1 MIKRLLT
8 AHRTRSR
15 TPFFTAEDRDN
26 ILWFWHGYLKK
37 RTPWLLIVFGMISV
51 QGIVY
56 QQFLRM
62 TESGLRVIFDQG
74 SIKDLVRVCA
84 MVFGLFAVRAATSY
98 VIPRLSTW
106 LASSSV
112 MEMRRD
118 LIDHM
123 MKLDLAHFERSSPGD
138 FILKLVQ
145 QAQGLSQF
153 VGTATVGAVRDAVTV
168 IVVSG
173 YLIYKAPILYFS
185 ALVIAPAI
193 LLILRY
199 VSHGIKQV
207 QRQAE
212 DALGNYMNTLE
223 ETLNG
228 MRTVK
233 ISNQEP
239 FEQARLVDAT
249 RKIHELQ
256 INLNSAQAVVL
267 PAIDIASAFA
277 YALVIG
283 VGGYLALGADK
294 QVDGATIITFMIGLV
309 MVFDPMRNFSRFFTT
324 LQANLIL
331 LSGIRSM
338 MKVEPTITD
347 APHAMSR
354 FDTTGDIRFD
364 NVDFGYSPG
373 HPLFKD
379 LSMLFEGGSRTAI
392 VGATGSG
399 KTTVLSLLGRLYE
412 VQGGEITIGGSNIRD
427 IQIAA
432 LRQSF
437 SVVAQD
443 IVIFNASIWDNI
455 KYVRPD
461 ATDEEIW
468 QAAENAEIAELI
480 RTRGDAKLGP
490 KGAQLSGGQKQ
501 RIAIARAFL
510 RSAPILLLDE
520 ATSALDQRT
529 EDRVKRALSKLSA
542 GKTTIVIAHRLSSI
556 IDVDKIYVL
565 DAGRVVETGTHEEL
579 LQLQG
584 LYAGMYTTQKSEY
597 V

>member
-1 MIKRLLT
+1 MLKRLIS

-15 TPFFTAEDRDN
+15 TPFFTHEDRDN
-26 ILWFWHGYLKK
+26 ILWFWNSYLKK
-37 RTPWLLIVFGMISV
+37 RTPWLVVVLAMISL
-51 QGIVY
+51 QGLVY

-62 TESGLRVIFDQG
+62 TEGGLRVIFDQG
-74 SIKDLVRVCA
+74 SMMDLARICA
-84 MVFGLFAVRAATSY
+84 MVFGLFGVRAATSY

-145 QAQGLSQF
+145 QAQALSQF
-153 VGTATVGAVRDAVTV
+153 VGTGTVSAVRDAVTV
-168 IVVSG
+168 IVISA
-173 YLIYKAPILYFS
+173 YLIYKAPVLYFT
-185 ALVIAPAI
+185 ALIIAPII
-193 LLILRY
+193 LLVLRY
-199 VSHGIKQV
+199 VSHGIKEV
-207 QRQAE
+207 QRRSE
-212 DALGNYMNTLE
+212 DALGNYMNALE

-233 ISNQEP
+233 ISNQES
-239 FEQARLVDAT
+239 FERARLTKAT
-249 RKIHELQ
+249 QGIHELQ

-267 PAIDIASAFA
+267 PAIDIAAAFA

-283 VGGYLALGADK
+283 LGGYMAISANH
-294 QVDGATIITFMIGLV
+294 QIDGATIITFMIGLV

-324 LQANLIL
+324 LQANLVL
-331 LSGIRSM
+331 LSAIRSM
-338 MKVEPTITD
+338 LKIEPTITD
-347 APHAMSR
+347 APGAVAS
-354 FDTTGDIRFD
+354 FDTSGDIRFQD
-364 NVDFGYSPG
+364 VTFSYTPDM
-373 HPLFKD
+373 PLFRD
-379 LSMLFEGGSRTAI
+379 LSLHFDGGSRTAI

-412 VQGGEITIGGSNIRD
+412 VEGGAISIGGTNIRE

-461 ATDEEIW
+461 ATDAEIW
-468 QAAENAEIAELI
+468 EAAENAEIADLM
-480 RTRGDAKLGP
+480 RARGDARLGP

-529 EDRVKRALSKLSA
+529 EERVKRALFRLSA
-542 GKTTIVIAHRLSSI
+542 GKTTIIIAHRLSSI
-556 IDVDKIYVL
+556 IDVDRIYVL
-565 DAGRVVETGTHEEL
+565 DAGRVVETGTHDEL
-579 LQLQG
+579 LQQQG

-597 V
+597 I